1 MQQNLGSF
9 VMKHIQVKYFEVNM
23 FLRYDNLVTETTN
36 ELKLVICDFS
46 NWPFNISYT
55 SLFTILDA
63 LM

>member
-1 MQQNLGSF
+1 
-9 VMKHIQVKYFEVNM
+9 M

-36 ELKLVICDFS
+36 NKIENDLKLVICDLS